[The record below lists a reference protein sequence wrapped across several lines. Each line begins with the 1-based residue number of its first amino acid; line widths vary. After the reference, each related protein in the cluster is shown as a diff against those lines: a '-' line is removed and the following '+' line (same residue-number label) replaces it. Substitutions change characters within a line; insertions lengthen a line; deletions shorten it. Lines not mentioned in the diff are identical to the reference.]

1 MKDAEQARKELS
13 EILEDRE
20 YTVYQNQGE
29 SFLEKLREKFFTWLE
44 ELFPQIEFSSGSSGA
59 FPFIMILAGV
69 LFIGIVMFA
78 AARAAKRQKILQE
91 QQPLDRA
98 AEISWSYKK
107 HLEEAGKHEE
117 SGDLTKGARHIFLA
131 LLLWFNEYGWLNAK
145 IWKTNWDYYE
155 ELKRTDT
162 KTAEVFYSLSALFD
176 RAAYGGQSIKAS
188 EFQQFKREAL
198 RLMDNSANLQEGRDP
213 EVAESAD

>member
-1 MKDAEQARKELS
+1 MKDAKQARKELS

-20 YTVYQNQGE
+20 YTVYQDQGE

-44 ELFPQIEFSSGSSGA
+44 GLFPQIEFSSGSSGA

-69 LFIGIVMFA
+69 LFIGIVVFA
-78 AARAAKRQKILQE
+78 AARAAKKQKILHE

-98 AEISWSYKK
+98 SEISWSYKK
-107 HLEEAGKHEE
+107 HLEEAGKYEE
-117 SGDLTKGARHIFLA
+117 ARDLTKGARHIFLA
-131 LLLWFNEYGWLNAK
+131 LLLWFNEHGWLKAK

-162 KTAEVFYSLSALFD
+162 KTAEIFYSLSALFD
-176 RAAYGGQSIKAS
+176 RAAYGGQSIKPS
-188 EFQQFKREAL
+188 EFQQYKKEAL
-198 RLMDNSANLQEGRDP
+198 RLMDNSANLQERGDT
-213 EVAESAD
+213 EGAESAD

>member
-13 EILEDRE
+13 EILEGRE
-20 YTVYQNQGE
+20 YTVYQDQGE

-44 ELFPQIEFSSGSSGA
+44 ELFPQIEFSSGSSGS
-59 FPFIMILAGV
+59 FPFIMVLAGV
-69 LFIGIVMFA
+69 LFIGIVVFA
-78 AARAAKRQKILQE
+78 AARASKRQKILQE

-98 AEISWSYKK
+98 AKISWSYKK

-131 LLLWFNEYGWLNAK
+131 LLLWFNEHGWLNAK

-162 KTAEVFYSLSALFD
+162 NTAEVFYSLSALFD
-176 RAAYGGQSIKAS
+176 RAAYGGQNIKSS
-188 EFQQFKREAL
+188 EFQQYKREAL
-198 RLMDNSANLQEGRDP
+198 RLMDNSANLQEGRNP